1 MTNSR
6 IERIRFTDDDI
17 RVFADTDARH
27 KNWPVVYLLDGTQ
40 DVYVGE
46 TLDTAS
52 RMKQH
57 LGNPHKQGFTGVR
70 VVLNEKF
77 NKSVCLDLESF
88 LINALNGDGRLTVTN
103 LNAGIVDRDY
113 YDRASYRES
122 FLEIFEQLRG
132 LGVFERRIE
141 QIENDD
147 LFKLSPFKA
156 LTTDQAVA
164 MEGILEGLFDDVD
177 NDASR
182 TIVVQGDPGTGKTIV
197 GISLVKLLQD
207 MKSSDREDAYDS
219 DALFSDFFALG
230 YAERIK
236 DYRIGLVVPQQSLR
250 ASIKQVFKKTPSLS
264 ANMVLSPF
272 DVAKVAEPYD
282 VLIVDEAHRLSRRA
296 NQSSAMLNKQFREAN
311 ERLFGHDDT
320 ELTQLD
326 WVRDRSRHQILL
338 LDTAQRIKPADL
350 SSAILDELITS
361 TKTNNRFY
369 PLASQMRV
377 LAGEDYILYIR
388 QILKGEQSESV
399 TFRDYDL
406 RMFDDL
412 AEMHEEIRERD
423 AEVGLA
429 RLIAGYAWE
438 WKSKTVK
445 TDFDIEIDE
454 VQLRWNQT
462 DKDWI
467 NSKTSLEEVG
477 SIHTVQG
484 YDLNFAGVIIG
495 PDLKFDPV
503 GQRIY
508 VDRDSYFDKKG
519 KENNPKLGIVF
530 SDDDLQEF
538 IAGIYFVLLTRGMR
552 GTYVHVVDPELREYM
567 RQFFP
572 ARPR

>member
-6 IERIRFTDDDI
+6 IERLKFTDGDV
-17 RVFADTDARH
+17 RAFAKSDTRH
-27 KNWPVVYLLDGTQ
+27 KNWPVVYLLDG
-40 DVYVGE
+40 DKNVYVGE
-46 TLDTAS
+46 TLNTTS
-52 RMKQH
+52 RMRQH
-57 LGNPHKQGFTGVR
+57 LANPHKREFTGVR
-70 VVLNEKF
+70 VVIDEKF

-122 FLEIFEQLRG
+122 FLEIFEQLRE

-177 NDASR
+177 SNVSR

-207 MKSSDREDAYDS
+207 MKSADREDAYDS
-219 DALFSDFFALG
+219 DALFSDFFAPG

-250 ASIKQVFKKTPSLS
+250 ASIREVFKKTPGLS

-272 DVAKVAEPYD
+272 DVAKSAEGFD

-296 NQSSAMLNKQFREAN
+296 NQSSAALNKQFQEAN
-311 ERLFGHDDT
+311 ERLFGADDN

-326 WVRDRSRHQILL
+326 WVQHRSRHQILL

-350 SSAILDELITS
+350 STETLNELIRS
-361 TKTNNRFY
+361 TKVDHRFY

-377 LAGEDYILYIR
+377 LAGEDYINYIR
-388 QILKGEQSESV
+388 RILKGEQSEFV
-399 TFRDYDL
+399 GFRQYDF

-412 AEMHEEIRERD
+412 PEMHSEIRKRD

-429 RLIAGYAWE
+429 RLLAGYAWE
-438 WKSKTVK
+438 WKTKKDKSA
-445 TDFDIEIDE
+445 FDIEMGE
-454 VQLRWNQT
+454 VRLRWNQT

-467 NSKTSLEEVG
+467 NSKTSLDEVG

-503 GQRIY
+503 TKRLFIN
-508 VDRDSYFDKKG
+508 RDSYFDKKG
-519 KENNPKLGIVF
+519 KENNPKLGLTF
-530 SDDDLQEF
+530 GDDDLLEF
-538 IAGIYFVLLTRGMR
+538 ITGIYFVLLTRGMR
-552 GTYVHVVDPELREYM
+552 GTYVHVVDPELRKYM
-567 RQFFP
+567 KQFFP
-572 ARPR
+572 A